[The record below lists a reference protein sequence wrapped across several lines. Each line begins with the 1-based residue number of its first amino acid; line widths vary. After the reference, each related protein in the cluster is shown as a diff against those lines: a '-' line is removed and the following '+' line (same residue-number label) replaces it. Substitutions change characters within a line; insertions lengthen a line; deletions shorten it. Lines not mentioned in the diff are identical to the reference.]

1 MERLRVSAGRRA
13 PILPPDTTGSLVERE
28 RERES
33 GDPSKREAGCSEG
46 GGRGGQVAA
55 AERAERFEA
64 IGGDV
69 KFA

>member
-1 MERLRVSAGRRA
+1 MSAGRRA

-28 RERES
+28 RERE
-33 GDPSKREAGCSEG
+33 GQETRQG
-46 GGRGGQVAA
+46 GKLGGGQVAA

>member
-1 MERLRVSAGRRA
+1 MTEGVRRPPCPNPPAWHDRLAGRE
-13 PILPPDTTGSLVERE
+13 TE

-33 GDPSKREAGCSEG
+33 G
-46 GGRGGQVAA
+46 GGQVAA